1 MTELLEQIKLVA
13 EAREKSKRAYIDK
26 LAALEVWEMEN
37 KALLEGAQEAHS
49 QVAEA
54 EAKLRELTLK
64 AYQETGNKA
73 PAPGV
78 GIREV
83 TKLEYDPKNALMWA
97 VEHRLALQLNKTA
110 FEKIAKTDTPEFVTV
125 STEPQATIATDLSEV
140 LKEQK

>member
-1 MTELLEQIKLVA
+1 MTELLDQIKVVA
-13 EAREKSKRAYIDK
+13 EARVRAERALIDK

-140 LKEQK
+140 LKEN

>member
-1 MTELLEQIKLVA
+1 MTELLDQIKIVA

-26 LAALEVWEMEN
+26 LAAYEAWEMEN
-37 KALLEGAQEAHS
+37 RALLDAEGEAKS
-49 QVAEA
+49 LVAEA

-83 TKLEYDPKNALMWA
+83 TKLEYDPKEALSWA
-97 VEHRLALQLNKTA
+97 LEHKLALQLNKTF
-110 FEKIAKTDTPEFVTV
+110 FEKLAKTDTPEFVTV

-140 LKEQK
+140 LKEN

>member
-1 MTELLEQIKLVA
+1 MTELLDQIKVVA
-13 EAREKSKRAYIDK
+13 EARADSQKLSDRRKSMYDDFISQHTDFFADVAS
-26 LAALEVWEMEN
+26 AAS
-37 KALLEGAQEAHS
+37 K
-49 QVAEA
+49 VAE
-54 EAKLRELTLK
+54 EEDKLRELTIK

-140 LKEQK
+140 LKEN

>member
-1 MTELLEQIKLVA
+1 MTELIEQIKVVA
-13 EAREKSKRAYIDK
+13 EARVRAERALIDK

-54 EAKLRELTLK
+54 EANLRELTIK

-125 STEPQATIATDLSEV
+125 HTEPQATIATDLSEV
-140 LKEQK
+140 LKEN